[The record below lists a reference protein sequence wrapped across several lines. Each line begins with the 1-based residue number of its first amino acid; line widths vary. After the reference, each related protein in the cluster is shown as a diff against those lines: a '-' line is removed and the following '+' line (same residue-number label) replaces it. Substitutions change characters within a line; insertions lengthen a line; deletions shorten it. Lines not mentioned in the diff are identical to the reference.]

1 MIRRGQESGA
11 ASTRPC
17 LHQLDVAGLIGI
29 TRVVLDTPLPG
40 WAEGGGWS
48 RASVMV
54 FDPDRVSASTRRGSK
69 TPCRGEEGR

>member
-1 MIRRGQESGA
+1 MSGLPA
-11 ASTRPC
+11 PVSVRDPSRAGVRSRLHEAV

-48 RASVMV
+48 RA
-54 FDPDRVSASTRRGSK
+54 T
-69 TPCRGEEGR
+69 